1 MSDPERARP
10 QYGEYATPEEQRA
23 RIQEPES
30 WMTAPEQPAPPT
42 TAPAPVSVAAPA
54 LRADGTAAT
63 LSRGRLV
70 DRVAT
75 MVLLAYGL
83 LNIILTAPA
92 MIDYRAY
99 AEQVIAGMGVEATL
113 SDPTTG
119 QPWGVAAVAVLSL
132 GWIATA
138 GLCWLRARRGR
149 LTWWVAL
156 VGGVLFT
163 FLSGTLMV
171 VPIMNDPAVW
181 NALVDQVA
189 G

>member
-1 MSDPERARP
+1 MSDAERARP

-23 RIQEPES
+23 RIQEPEP
-30 WMTAPEQPAPPT
+30 WMTAPEPAAPHEPAPAT
-42 TAPAPVSVAAPA
+42 PASASPAA
-54 LRADGTAAT
+54 DAASGG

-75 MVLLAYGL
+75 MVLLSYGL

-92 MIDYRAY
+92 MIDYSAY
-99 AEQVIAGMGVEATL
+99 AQQVITGMGVDAAL
-113 SDPTTG
+113 SDPTSG
-119 QPWGVAAVAVLSL
+119 QPWGVAAVVLLSL

-138 GLCWLRARRGR
+138 ALCWSMARRGR
-149 LTWWVAL
+149 VTWWIAL
-156 VGGVLFT
+156 VGGVVFT
-163 FLSGTLMV
+163 FLSGMLMI

-181 NALVDQVA
+181 NALVEQVA